1 VSWNLEKNKR
11 VFSKKDDKL
20 FTKIVKQLNKNAKN
34 RYKEKN
40 PASAIMDITKNK
52 E

>member
-1 VSWNLEKNKR
+1 

-20 FTKIVKQLNKNAKN
+20 FTKIVKQLNKNTKN